1 MLGAATLLW
10 LLGPRAA
17 LSGRRS
23 DQTSYG
29 LRFSYPRSWT
39 PDYFPELAGTGD
51 LVLASLGANTGPRDS
66 PCPGNA
72 YAPPGNPCG
81 PYAVDHLFPHGVLVV
96 WSLTP
101 ATTAPIES
109 NTPGTP
115 EIVGGRPA
123 TRQEAFPGV
132 RGPAGGVETISV
144 TVPDPNSQAQYR
156 FTACL
161 SGPDLARGRSEVN
174 AVLASA
180 SFSAP

>member
-1 MLGAATLLW
+1 MPT
-10 LLGPRAA
+10 
-17 LSGRRS
+17 
-23 DQTSYG
+23 
-29 LRFSYPRSWT
+29 
-39 PDYFPELAGTGD
+39 
-51 LVLASLGANTGPRDS
+51 
-66 PCPGNA
+66 
-72 YAPPGNPCG
+72 PPGNPCG